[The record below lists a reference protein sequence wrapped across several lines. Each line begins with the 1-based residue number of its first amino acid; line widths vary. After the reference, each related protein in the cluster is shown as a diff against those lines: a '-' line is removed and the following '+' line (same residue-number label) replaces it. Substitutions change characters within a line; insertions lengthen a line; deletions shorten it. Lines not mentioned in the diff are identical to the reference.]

1 MTDQPRF
8 VPYNGHPDSAHFHY
22 HGGPLVDAIFRLA
35 DRWQAMRN
43 RSAAGAVSDD
53 ASELSRPIP
62 VPISAIETL
71 DEFNRGNSWHA
82 CQWKRLLPPG
92 SSRRACCLDRQLL
105 SCSPRGQQFSKK
117 NSTGVFGDERGWTN
131 VP

>member
-71 DEFNRGNSWHA
+71 DEIQSGELMA
-82 CQWKRLLPPG
+82 CMPVETPPTA
-92 SSRRACCLDRQLL
+92 R
-105 SCSPRGQQFSKK
+105 
-117 NSTGVFGDERGWTN
+117 
-131 VP
+131 